1 MTKTNKISR
10 YLLCVAFFTLQLLCL
25 TSSAQTVHFYTSDKL
40 SSNQITRI
48 CQDKVGYIWVGT
60 EYGLNK
66 YDGYRF
72 TNYLHET
79 DDTTSVCSNVI
90 SFLFADSK
98 GTVWVGT
105 QKGLDRY
112 DDVNDRFEHIP
123 LRGAT
128 QVPRI
133 NHMIQEDEDH
143 LLIGTAGY
151 GLFRLDIRN
160 NQSQK
165 LNDYATSD
173 NNYFSHIII
182 DSEGAFWKSGQGN
195 SIVRRSPKGELEE
208 FTSPYG
214 TVTDFVEYEGGVLMV
229 CIHGLLYYRDGEIK
243 TDFIDMGSFN
253 GKDLFFRVAMKDRK
267 GNLFV
272 VDVAAEHLFTTL
284 EELVVFLRPLSV
296 HVFHRLLLVGSF
308 VVQPGGRLGDCS

>member
-112 DDVNDRFEHIP
+112 
-123 LRGAT
+123 A
-128 QVPRI
+128 
-133 NHMIQEDEDH
+133 
-143 LLIGTAGY
+143 A
-151 GLFRLDIRN
+151 
-160 NQSQK
+160 
-165 LNDYATSD
+165 YA
-173 NNYFSHIII
+173 
-182 DSEGAFWKSGQGN
+182 
-195 SIVRRSPKGELEE
+195 
-208 FTSPYG
+208 
-214 TVTDFVEYEGGVLMV
+214 
-229 CIHGLLYYRDGEIK
+229 
-243 TDFIDMGSFN
+243 
-253 GKDLFFRVAMKDRK
+253 
-267 GNLFV
+267 
-272 VDVAAEHLFTTL
+272 
-284 EELVVFLRPLSV
+284 
-296 HVFHRLLLVGSF
+296 
-308 VVQPGGRLGDCS
+308 